1 MSTYIKY
8 AFQKIAT
15 NNLNDVALRSNLTL
29 AEALYL
35 LHSSLA
41 VHFNSKFHFPPGC
54 SFCRLR
60 GVFVDEEAALSG
72 SDEELANYSGMLAH
86 RFRETT

>member
-1 MSTYIKY
+1 MRISENRD
-8 AFQKIAT
+8 QE
-15 NNLNDVALRSNLTL
+15 LNAVALRSNLSRSL
-29 AEALYL
+29 VL
-35 LHSSLA
+35 SSLA

-54 SFCRLR
+54 SICRLR

-86 RFRETT
+86 RLRESP